1 MAGITKTTNERQ
13 QRWADQ
19 PAVITNR
26 HLLELREVI
35 EQLTGRMDDLEREA
49 RIVREALRG
58 NDDVGDQLA
67 IALERIEER
76 IDQVERILER
86 GDGPDD
92 GTGDGAAGR
101 GAVLPPAPER
111 PAPAAAIPA
120 RPLDRLIGEV
130 DWAMGRLIE
139 GTLVYLELGFEGERL
154 GLVVDCAVQA
164 AQARRAQLDADE
176 RAARRWL
183 AATGAGSGE
192 GR

>member
-1 MAGITKTTNERQ
+1 MAGITRTTEQ
-13 QRWADQ
+13 TAWKHK
-19 PAVITNR
+19 PAHITNGQ
-26 HLLELREVI
+26 LLELREVI

-58 NDDVGDQLA
+58 NDDAGDQLA

-76 IDQVERILER
+76 VDQVERILER

-92 GTGDGAAGR
+92 GTAGR
-101 GAVLPPAPER
+101 GAVIPPAPER

-120 RPLDRLIGEV
+120 SPLDRLIGEV

-139 GTLVYLELGFEGERL
+139 GTLVYLELGFEGKRL
-154 GLVVDCAVQA
+154 DKVVDCAVQA
-164 AQARRAQLDADE
+164 AEARRAQLDADE

-183 AATGAGSGE
+183 AASGE
-192 GR
+192 RRG